1 MPVFTATATTN
12 GSVVSV
18 KITPT
23 DSASTSVKWVRQ
35 GVRSRIGGT
44 TVQSNGTSTFHS
56 YTNADNGGIPVGKA
70 YIYVGEFWYDAI
82 DFSSLVGQNITVD
95 TAGVGPQSPA
105 EGNVD
110 SWDGST
116 LVVTIVSGSFTNR
129 TNLDKITYGY

>member
-1 MPVFTATATTN
+1 MFTATATTN

-23 DSASTSVKWVRQ
+23 VSSTTIKWVRQ
-35 GVRSRIGGT
+35 GVKARIGGT
-44 TVQSNGTSTFHS
+44 TVESNGTSLFNS
-56 YTNADNGGIPVGKA
+56 YSHTDNGLIPVGKA

-95 TAGVGPQSPA
+95 TAGVGPQTPA

-116 LVVTIVSGSFTNR
+116 LIVTIVSGSFTNR

>member
-44 TVQSNGTSTFHS
+44 TVTSNGTEQFTS
-56 YTNADNGGIPVGKA
+56 YSNADTFQIPLGKA
-70 YIYVGEFWYDAI
+70 HIYLTEFWYDAI

-105 EGNVD
+105 EGNID

-116 LVVTIVSGSFTNR
+116 LIVTIVSGSFTNR

>member
-1 MPVFTATATTN
+1 MSVFTATATTN
-12 GSVVSV
+12 GTVVSV

-23 DSASTSVKWVRQ
+23 SSGSTDIKWVRN
-35 GVRSRIGGT
+35 GVRARIGGT
-44 TVQSNGTSTFHS
+44 TVESNGTNLFHS
-56 YTNADNGGIPVGKA
+56 YTHTDNGGIPVGKA

-82 DFSSLVGQNITVD
+82 DFGSLISQNITVD

-105 EGNVD
+105 EGTVD

>member
-1 MPVFTATATTN
+1 MSVFTVTATTT
-12 GSVVSV
+12 GIVVSLKV
-18 KITPT
+18 TPT
-23 DSASTSVKWVRQ
+23 DPTSTDFKWVRQ
-35 GVRSRIGGT
+35 GVRARIGGT
-44 TVQSNGTSTFHS
+44 TVESNGTNQFHS
-56 YTNADNGGIPVGKA
+56 YTHTDNGGIPVGKA

-116 LVVTIVSGSFTNR
+116 LIVTIVSGSFTNR